1 LAFEVTRRGAHPA
14 LIDEVHW
21 LQQVHGATVVRAGSD
36 TRAARP
42 ADGVART
49 ITAAFAGQG
58 DALVS
63 SAPAA
68 CLAVLTADC
77 APVALGSGEGV
88 FAAVHAGWRGLMEGV
103 VQEAVGAMR
112 AMGATDVV
120 GALGPCIHPGCYE
133 FGEDDLA
140 RVVGRYGSGVRG
152 CTAAG
157 RPGLDLPA
165 TVSAALAA
173 SGAREIPGM
182 EACTACSP
190 GYFSHRARGDAGRQA
205 LLVWTSDGTPV
216 G

>member
-1 LAFEVTRRGAHPA
+1 MKRAGGHPA
-14 LIDEVHW
+14 PVGEVHW
-21 LQQVHGATVVRAGSD
+21 LEQVHGTAVVLVGADAPVGRPPDGPGRTMTAT
-36 TRAARP
+36 
-42 ADGVART
+42 
-49 ITAAFAGQG
+49 FAGQG

-63 SAPAA
+63 ATPSA

-88 FAAVHAGWRGLMEGV
+88 FAAVHAGWRGLMEGILE
-103 VQEAVGAMR
+103 EAVGAMR

-152 CTAAG
+152 GTAAG

-182 EACTACSP
+182 GACTACSP

-205 LLVWTSDGTPV
+205 
-216 G
+216 

>member
-1 LAFEVTRRGAHPA
+1 LAFVVTRRGAHPVP
-14 LIDEVHW
+14 IDEVHW
-21 LQQVHGATVVRAGSD
+21 LQQVHGATVVRAGSE
-36 TRAARP
+36 TPAARP
-42 ADGVART
+42 ADGPGRAV
-49 ITAAFAGQG
+49 TAAFAGQG
-58 DALVS
+58 DALVT

-103 VQEAVGAMR
+103 LEEAVGAMR

-140 RVVGRYGSGVRG
+140 RVVGRYGPGVRG
-152 CTAAG
+152 GTADG
-157 RPGLDLPA
+157 RPELDLPA

-173 SGAREIPGM
+173 SGVREIPGVG
-182 EACTACSP
+182 ACTACST

-205 LLVWTSDGTPV
+205 LLVWSSDVTPV